1 MLHLDIG
8 SDGDLS
14 TKLFRGHKCCYDD
27 QWPLHSCYFKACLAQ
42 LILGDHNVNK
52 ASEFLLGYPFHHHTS
67 FTIYLTLSSVLL
79 NYYFGE
85 AM

>member
-27 QWPLHSCYFKACLAQ
+27 QGPVLSYYFKFCLPQ
-42 LILGDHNVNK
+42 LTLGDHNVNK
-52 ASEFLLGYPFHHHTS
+52 ASELLLGYPCHHHNS
-67 FTIYLTLSSVLL
+67 FTIYFTLSSVLL

-85 AM
+85 VM